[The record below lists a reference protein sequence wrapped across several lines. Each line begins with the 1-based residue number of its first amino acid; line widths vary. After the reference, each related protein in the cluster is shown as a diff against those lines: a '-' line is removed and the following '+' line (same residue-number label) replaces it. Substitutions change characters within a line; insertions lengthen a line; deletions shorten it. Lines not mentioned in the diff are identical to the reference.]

1 MKKKNGFTLVELLAV
16 IVILA
21 VILVIAMPK
30 ISEVIK
36 KTRLSSLEATAKLLI
51 NQAEKKYTEN
61 QVLDNSSAI
70 KCSDVAK
77 LNEND
82 YGTCNI
88 TFDNNGNASVI
99 LNGKKNGKFDNLTC
113 SGTKGNI
120 TCSEGQTEITL
131 KCVTGKSSL
140 TQGDEYVNGQ
150 YTYKYM
156 QEIRYD
162 DTWDDIYL
170 GDGWGVALT
179 DKNSTAP
186 VTTILCSSIDDK
198 PIVSMS
204 NMFANSQATS
214 IDLLGFDTTKVENM
228 KEMFLNVNVPTLDLS
243 SFETPMLSN
252 MSDMFAAS
260 NVANIIFGD
269 MFDISHVRDMVRAFN
284 GIETENLDL
293 SKIKTQYNSISSMR
307 SMFLESKI
315 TTLNM
320 SGFDASNV
328 TDMSEMFYLSQ
339 IDNLDLTNI
348 KTNNVTNMYRM
359 FSSSHISN
367 IIGLTSLD
375 TSNVT
380 NMSCMFGDMYSTS
393 SFSSI
398 DVSDFDTSNVT
409 DMSYMFAGFGGA
421 IDGIIGVEKFNTS
434 NVENME
440 GMFSYTYNANKED
453 FVLDLSNYNTS
464 KVTNMSKM
472 FRNTGPRSIKFGV
485 QFDTSNVTNMEEMFS
500 DIFLIDALDL
510 SNFDTSNVTNM
521 NNMLN
526 IYIEDAIPAY
536 AKTCEDAARLNA
548 SSGKSS
554 NVTFTVK
561 DTTC

>member
-1 MKKKNGFTLVELLAV
+1 MKKKKGFTLVELLAV

-21 VILVIAMPK
+21 IILIIAMPK

-36 KTRLSSLEATAKLLI
+36 KTRLSTLEATAKMII
-51 NQAEKKYTEN
+51 NSAEKKYTEN
-61 QVLDNSSAI
+61 QVLDNSSSAI

-77 LNEND
+77 LNDTD
-82 YGTCNI
+82 YGICNI
-88 TFDNNGNASVI
+88 TFDDKGNASVI
-99 LNGKKNGKFDNLTC
+99 LNGKKDGKFDNLTC
-113 SGTKGNI
+113 SGTKGNL
-120 TCSEGQTEITL
+120 TCGEGQTDIVLECKTGKETL
-131 KCVTGKSSL
+131 KV
-140 TQGDEYVNGQ
+140 GDVYVNGQ

-204 NMFANSQATS
+204 NMFANSQAAS

-228 KEMFLNVNVPTLDLS
+228 QEMFLNVNVPTLDLS

-252 MSDMFAAS
+252 MSDMFA
-260 NVANIIFGD
+260 
-269 MFDISHVRDMVRAFN
+269 
-284 GIETENLDL
+284 
-293 SKIKTQYNSISSMR
+293 
-307 SMFLESKI
+307 
-315 TTLNM
+315 
-320 SGFDASNV
+320 ASNV

-380 NMSCMFGDMYSTS
+380 NMSCMFGDNMYSTS

-398 DVSDFDTSNVT
+398 DVSNFDTSNVT

-485 QFDTSNVTNMEEMFS
+485 QFDTSNVTNMEEMFNS
-500 DIFLIDALDL
+500 IYLIDALDL